1 MLGQAPS
8 TAGEPGARA
17 VAGAPC
23 AHGHARR
30 MRAGTEET
38 GDAPAG
44 ARTQRLRSR
53 RRAKV
58 ARPTTAA
65 RPMARNTNT
74 GVNDMEAPSVLDG
87 PGPGRGLVTTGC
99 CARPSPTAVA
109 WPALSP
115 RPGSLIPARPA
126 PATLHCTVA
135 APRS

>member
-1 MLGQAPS
+1 
-8 TAGEPGARA
+8 
-17 VAGAPC
+17 
-23 AHGHARR
+23 
-30 MRAGTEET
+30 
-38 GDAPAG
+38 
-44 ARTQRLRSR
+44 
-53 RRAKV
+53 
-58 ARPTTAA
+58 TAA

-109 WPALSP
+109 WPAVSP

-135 APRS
+135 APRSGRQAQVVVQFRAAAAVGAAGRHVHRAAQQGGLGCMACARQPRQGAPAP